1 MRRNRILAGVVIVIL
16 ILAVG
21 VAYWALGSGTAPGGQ
36 TTSTAQTTVFQVT
49 ATLPTTAL
57 PGTTTVAQA
66 TTTGSSTTVA
76 PVTTVQVAGNS
87 LSNQSAYTVSFAY
100 NAIVGGNYLTNNA
113 GWTLYV
119 YAPDALN
126 SGVSTCY
133 GGCSMAWPPF
143 YAPTLA
149 LPSGLSAAS
158 FNTVKR
164 TDSILQ
170 SSYNGM
176 PLYFYANDAVPGQV
190 SGQGVGGVWY
200 VALK

>member
-1 MRRNRILAGVVIVIL
+1 MNRILAGVVIVIL

-21 VAYWALGSGTAPGGQ
+21 VAYWALGSGTAPSMQ

-49 ATLPTTAL
+49 ATLPSTTTL

-66 TTTGSSTTVA
+66 TTTVLGTTVM

-87 LSNQSAYTVSFAY
+87 LSNQSAYTVSYAY
-100 NAIVGGNYLTNNA
+100 NAQVGGNYLTNNA
-113 GWTLYV
+113 GWTLYI
-119 YAPDALN
+119 YTPDVRN
-126 SGVSTCY
+126 SGLSTCY
-133 GGCSMAWPPF
+133 GGCSLAWPPF

-149 LPSGLSAAS
+149 LPGGFNAAS

-164 TDSILQ
+164 TDGILQ

-176 PLYFYANDAVPGQV
+176 PLYFYAKDALPGQV